1 MSRILLV
8 RHGRPPPSLEAYDNL
23 SEHGREQARRLGKY
37 WVEKEVT
44 LNAVYTGNLKRQ
56 QETARIVRDIYQ
68 EKGLSF
74 PEIAIHS
81 GFDEIDF
88 MRILQE
94 LAPRIQQDDAAF
106 RALADQGLS
115 AFQGKTPE
123 KLRAFEQLFTTIFKA
138 WAEKRYH
145 DFGYAW
151 EEYETA
157 VLSTLDLFRASRE
170 KDVCMA
176 AFTSG
181 TPIGLYIKTA
191 LELSLDVMLRV
202 MMYLYHTNVS
212 NFIIKKNTFFLESF
226 NVTAHL
232 PDAEKTVR

>member
-1 MSRILLV
+1 MSHILLV

-37 WVEKEVT
+37 WVEKGVT

-56 QETARIVRDIYQ
+56 QETARIVKDIYQ
-68 EKGLSF
+68 ENGLSF
-74 PEIAIHS
+74 PEIAVHS

-88 MRILQE
+88 MLILQE

-106 RALADQGLS
+106 RALMDQGLS

-123 KLRAFEQLFTTIFKA
+123 RLSAFEQLFKSVFKA
-138 WAEKRYH
+138 WVEKRYH
-145 DFGYAW
+145 DFGYTW
-151 EEYETA
+151 EGYETT
-157 VLSTLDLFRASRE
+157 VLSTLDLFRASCER
-170 KDVCMA
+170 DGCPA

-212 NFIIKKNTFFLESF
+212 HFIIKKNTFFLESF

-232 PDAEKTVR
+232 PEAEKTVR